1 MTNPSESIPASPFPA
16 AATPVPRSAGAVARV
31 FAFVGAVIVLLVGTV
46 FSVGAALAAPVGMA
60 VAAWLWRRRGK
71 RLPAI
76 GHWAAAMCGVVVA
89 VVFYAGLVSA
99 FVPSATWKQIQ
110 HAADSAQTASART
123 PPPAWLDRIAP
134 GMAQQEAAR
143 QANVSDR
150 TKSMAMAFGLGI
162 TAVMFGLFFGSI
174 GWVAGMLLGLSV
186 NGRWPGAV
194 G

>member
-1 MTNPSESIPASPFPA
+1 MPTASLAPEATA
-16 AATPVPRSAGAVARV
+16 APHAGAVARV
-31 FAFVGAVIVLLVGTV
+31 FAFIAAAIVLLVGTV
-46 FSVGAALAAPVGMA
+46 FSVGAAVAAPVAMA

-89 VVFYAGLVSA
+89 VVIYAGLVSA
-99 FVPSATWKQIQ
+99 LVPSATWTQIQ
-110 HAADSAQTASART
+110 HAADSAQTASSRT

-134 GMAQQEAAR
+134 GMAQQQAASR
-143 QANVSDR
+143 ADQSDR
-150 TKSMAMAFGLGI
+150 AKSMLMAFGLGMMAI
-162 TAVMFGLFFGSI
+162 MFGLFFGTI
-174 GWVAGMLLGLSV
+174 GWVAGMLFGLSV